1 MPEEGAK
8 VFLDISVPG
17 GYSFKLN
24 LFQGVER
31 LSNLFEYT
39 VLMTAQSRDV
49 NFDTLMRQSATVSLT
64 VGSEKRTFNG
74 IIGHF
79 EQQATPFAPLNMW
92 NVYRA
97 VLYPKVWL
105 LTFSGQCQI
114 FQNKSALTII
124 QQILDDNGIPYT
136 NRVSSAGRQAREFC
150 VQYNE
155 TYFNFISRLMEEEG
169 IFYYFEQ
176 NEEGH
181 KIVLADF
188 SETSPPCPNAISVSF
203 HDSAIHEPFM
213 MTVSSCFIHQ
223 HIVPSTNTLISYNY
237 LSPQNR
243 LKGTASGPTDAEGG
257 DITNYREVFTEQT
270 IGDTL
275 TQVKLQSEDA
285 HQKRVEG
292 VSLVPFF
299 LPGYSFTLK
308 DHPRSDANITYV
320 LYEVRHEARIVEGG
334 GNPLYKNQYQAF
346 PSTEPFK
353 APQVT
358 PPPRIYGTQTAKV
371 TGKQGEEIYTEE
383 YGRIKVKFHWDS
395 SEQEDESTS
404 CWIRVATLW
413 SGQKWGTLFTPRVG
427 QEVVVS
433 FLDGNPDKP
442 LVIGTVYNGENKP
455 PYLPDEPTKS
465 TILSQTSK
473 SEGEG
478 TSGYN
483 ELRFEDKKKSEEIYM
498 HAQKDFNVDIQ
509 NDHKITI
516 VGGSRTIELQAQAE
530 EGEGEEQEQG
540 GGEQGGEQGGEG
552 EEQQGEQQGEQGGGK
567 KCNDSLKLNN
577 GDKTLQIVKGNYSIE
592 LDEGNITIKC
602 QEGNVEFNITG
613 DVTYTCTGSFDVT
626 ANEINL
632 TATADMTVSAGG
644 ELSCTGGGTVE
655 IEGASVEVMGAII
668 TLNG

>member
-24 LFQGVER
+24 DFQGVER
-31 LSNLFEYT
+31 LSSLFEYT
-39 VLMTAQSRDV
+39 VIMTAQSRDV
-49 NFDTLMRQSATVSLT
+49 DFDTLMRQSATVSLT

-79 EQQATPFAPLNMW
+79 EQQATPFVPLNMR

-299 LPGYSFTLK
+299 LPGYSFT
-308 DHPRSDANITYV
+308 
-320 LYEVRHEARIVEGG
+320 
-334 GNPLYKNQYQAF
+334 
-346 PSTEPFK
+346 FK

-442 LVIGTVYNGENKP
+442 LVIGTVYNGEN
-455 PYLPDEPTKS
+455 
-465 TILSQTSK
+465 
-473 SEGEG
+473 
-478 TSGYN
+478 
-483 ELRFEDKKKSEEIYM
+483 
-498 HAQKDFNVDIQ
+498 
-509 NDHKITI
+509 
-516 VGGSRTIELQAQAE
+516 
-530 EGEGEEQEQG
+530 
-540 GGEQGGEQGGEG
+540 
-552 EEQQGEQQGEQGGGK
+552 
-567 KCNDSLKLNN
+567 
-577 GDKTLQIVKGNYSIE
+577 
-592 LDEGNITIKC
+592 
-602 QEGNVEFNITG
+602 
-613 DVTYTCTGSFDVT
+613 
-626 ANEINL
+626 
-632 TATADMTVSAGG
+632 
-644 ELSCTGGGTVE
+644 
-655 IEGASVEVMGAII
+655 
-668 TLNG
+668 